1 LSVAREEKE
10 PSVSRAGET
19 WRAWTEG
26 EERRLLA
33 LRLAGLTHRQVAREL
48 GRTEY
53 AVSYRLSLLRG
64 VRPYRRGR
72 DPGDTRC

>member
-1 LSVAREEKE
+1 
-10 PSVSRAGET
+10 VSRAGET

-53 AVSYRLSLLRG
+53 AVSYRLSLLRA
-64 VRPYRRGR
+64 VRPYGR
-72 DPGDTRC
+72 ERSESGEGG